1 MAELTRKQG
10 DILAG
15 AARLVKA
22 GGRLVYATCSILP
35 EENEAIVDAFLAS
48 HGDFQRLSAA
58 EVLAKQGIDIDVGE
72 NLRLLP
78 HTHGTDGFF
87 AAVLERRK

>member
-1 MAELTRKQG
+1 MPSSPAH
-10 DILAG
+10 A
-15 AARLVKA
+15 
-22 GGRLVYATCSILP
+22 
-35 EENEAIVDAFLAS
+35 
-48 HGDFQRLSAA
+48 DFQRLSAA
-58 EVLAKQGIDIDVGE
+58 EVLARQGIDIDVGE